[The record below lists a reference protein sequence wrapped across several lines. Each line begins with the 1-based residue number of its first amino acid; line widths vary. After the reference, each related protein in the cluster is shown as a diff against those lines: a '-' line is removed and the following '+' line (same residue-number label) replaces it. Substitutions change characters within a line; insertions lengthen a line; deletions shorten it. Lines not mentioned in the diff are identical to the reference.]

1 MTSTS
6 SDVAAPDV
14 EVSSP
19 VGSTRLA
26 HTWWMRLL
34 FVVPVIVLAG
44 FAVAA
49 TAIPAIN
56 VRQLSI
62 LDEAAHIDSVFKVP
76 SIDRS
81 GEKFLPQTLDEVS
94 CRGGVQQWPD
104 WHPPGCGL
112 PQGIPPADYQL
123 GSGGYNTADIHPP
136 TYYFVTAALS
146 TVGGWFVTADRVTM
160 MRLTGSLYLAI
171 GVCLTWLLARR
182 LGANRWAA
190 FGAAGLL
197 ATAPNVLYMSSIV
210 NVDASVIMASAAFG
224 LAVLSVWRRR
234 SAWWLLPLL
243 AVALM
248 LVKMTNLGALIAM
261 ALFIVVTAA
270 LAPMRTATVHPDEPR
285 SREVTAVTPPRER
298 ETEGPTALFA
308 RWRDSAGSWRS
319 ANGHQTLRAVGLSAL
334 MALGAIVV
342 TLGWSRIQNYRAMI
356 PASELWF
363 TQQFE
368 VDNLSF
374 SNVGDSLLRFWE
386 PTGLWFPMLS
396 GRPYLGTPLLMITA
410 AVPLG
415 LLVASWF
422 RDRQVFP
429 ILLAA
434 LTTMVIAAPIYV
446 VMNFSVNGVYFNPD
460 FRYGLSVLP
469 FFAAAVAAGLRTRIS
484 GAVLSGL
491 ALLGMVTQ
499 LVALF

>member
-1 MTSTS
+1 MPSTS

-14 EVSSP
+14 EADSP
-19 VGSTRLA
+19 VGSTVPA
-26 HTWWMRLL
+26 PTWWMRLMFAIPVIIL
-34 FVVPVIVLAG
+34 AAFVVI
-44 FAVAA
+44 A
-49 TAIPAIN
+49 TAVPAIQ

-62 LDEAAHIDSVFKVP
+62 LDEAAHIDSVFRVP

-81 GEKFLPQTLDEVS
+81 GEKFLPETLDQVS

-104 WHPPGCGL
+104 WHPAGCGL
-112 PQGIPPADYQL
+112 PQESPPADYQI

-136 TYYFVTAALS
+136 TYYFLTAAIS
-146 TVGGWFVTADRVTM
+146 TVGGWFVTADQVTL

-190 FGAAGLL
+190 FGAAGVL

-224 LAVLSVWRRR
+224 LAVTAVWRRR

-243 AVALM
+243 AIALM

-261 ALFIVVTAA
+261 GLFILVTAA
-270 LAPMRTATVHPDEPR
+270 LEPLRTRTAVPVESGPGELTAPR
-285 SREVTAVTPPRER
+285 SPQER
-298 ETEGPTALFA
+298 EIAGPAAVLA
-308 RWRDSAGSWRS
+308 RWRVGIGTWWS
-319 ANGHQTLRAVGLSAL
+319 ANGHQTLRALGLVTA
-334 MALGAIVV
+334 MGLGAVVV
-342 TLGWSRIQNYRAMI
+342 TLGWSRIQNYRALI

-363 TQQFE
+363 TQQFKVE
-368 VDNLSF
+368 RLAF
-374 SNVGDSLLRFWE
+374 SNIGESLLRFWD
-386 PTGLWFPMLS
+386 PTGMWFPLLS
-396 GRPYLGTPLLMITA
+396 GRPYLGIPLLMITA
-410 AVPLG
+410 AVPVG

-422 RDRQVFP
+422 RDRRVFP
-429 ILLAA
+429 MLMAA

-446 VMNFSVNGVYFNPD
+446 VMNFVVNGVYFNPD

-469 FFAAAVAAGLRTRIS
+469 FFAAAVGAGLRTRLA
-484 GAVLSGL
+484 GGVLAVLAVVGMLTTL
-491 ALLGMVTQ
+491 A
-499 LVALF
+499 AL